1 MKLVYKT
8 LHQKQMFTHGLLIV
22 LLFLSMLSLQV
33 TCTVFTKNQSMAKR
47 IEHLDVATTT
57 IFSSPS
63 MNFDTYLKEYQEQGK
78 FNFTYEKGSAWPYLP
93 YSTSW
98 MQSKFPLY
106 LESYI
111 QSDDAY
117 PLLEGKPCKELK
129 GNQIAVMNGYA
140 NALRKQGIEPLH
152 HQISIQDDMGNAHTF
167 QIESILYYTN
177 YEDGYV
183 NHKNEDAI

>member
-106 LESYI
+106 LEGASGEVGI
-111 QSDDAY
+111 WAY
-117 PLLEGKPCKELK
+117 GRDITCSERPDSRIK
-129 GNQIAVMNGYA
+129 G
-140 NALRKQGIEPLH
+140 
-152 HQISIQDDMGNAHTF
+152 
-167 QIESILYYTN
+167 
-177 YEDGYV
+177 
-183 NHKNEDAI
+183 